1 MQRFLR
7 VAPATYTT
15 EEVKTKMARL
25 LEHCEERG
33 EEYRELADELGR
45 RMAEG
50 VSGGG
55 IPAPWRRA
63 AG

>member
-15 EEVKTKMARL
+15 DEVKAKMARL
-25 LEHCEERG
+25 LERGEERG

-45 RMAEG
+45 RMATG
-50 VSGGG
+50 VISGG